1 MCLRLYALGQGATSS
16 KLWDFYKTG
25 RGETLVSGRKKEG
38 GIAGYLLVSALVAER
53 LHGLPGLV
61 WALGNPGRSVMNIT
75 MLTESNQESSFTYC
89 REGARLDPPGWPVM
103 SIKIT
108 LYLSVLGLW
117 EREKWSGAL
126 GAYDAGSQALNGLPG
141 VLPLLRS
148 SVLVT
153 A

>member
-1 MCLRLYALGQGATSS
+1 MPWARGHQLKTLRFLQDWT
-16 KLWDFYKTG
+16 
-25 RGETLVSGRKKEG
+25 RGDLVLGRKKEG

-53 LHGLPGLV
+53 LHGLPGLI
-61 WALGNPGRSVMNIT
+61 WALGNPGRSLMN
-75 MLTESNQESSFTYC
+75 MLAQSSQESPFTYC

-126 GAYDAGSQALNGLPG
+126 GAYGAGSQALNSLPG